1 MKKMLYITHLSGK
14 RINRL
19 WMSALQAGNA
29 LGYEVHLACNMDEID
44 PIGWQEDCKKY
55 SVICHHIDFDRNPLS
70 PKNIKAYRQLKL
82 FLKENPMDFIHCNTP
97 VGGLL
102 GRICAKQAG
111 NIPVLY
117 QAHGFHFWKGAP
129 LKNWLLYYPVEKLM
143 ARWTD
148 VLLTINQEDYE
159 RAKTFSLKKGGRVE
173 YIAGVGVDVKGI
185 QAMKVDK
192 AAKRKELGVP
202 EDAFVVIS
210 VGELIHRKNHI
221 AVIRALKNI
230 NIQKLYYVICG
241 SGKLDAYLKEE
252 VKKLG
257 IEDKVLFAGF
267 RSDVIELMDSA
278 DLFCFPSLQ
287 EGLPVALMEAMAVGM
302 PCIASKIRGNVD
314 LLPEKNL
321 FDLHDEGMLIEKIE
335 KAANGQ
341 LQTANDNAM
350 VAKCDKDAIDEKM
363 LQIYQLMGHIRSIR

>member
-1 MKKMLYITHLSGK
+1 M
-14 RINRL
+14 
-19 WMSALQAGNA
+19 
-29 LGYEVHLACNMDEID
+29 
-44 PIGWQEDCKKY
+44 
-55 SVICHHIDFDRNPLS
+55 
-70 PKNIKAYRQLKL
+70 
-82 FLKENPMDFIHCNTP
+82 
-97 VGGLL
+97 
-102 GRICAKQAG
+102 
-111 NIPVLY
+111 
-117 QAHGFHFWKGAP
+117 
-129 LKNWLLYYPVEKLM
+129 
-143 ARWTD
+143 
-148 VLLTINQEDYE
+148 
-159 RAKTFSLKKGGRVE
+159 
-173 YIAGVGVDVKGI
+173 
-185 QAMKVDK
+185 
-192 AAKRKELGVP
+192 
-202 EDAFVVIS
+202 
-210 VGELIHRKNHI
+210 
-221 AVIRALKNI
+221 
-230 NIQKLYYVICG
+230 ICG

>member
-1 MKKMLYITHLSGK
+1 
-14 RINRL
+14 
-19 WMSALQAGNA
+19 
-29 LGYEVHLACNMDEID
+29 
-44 PIGWQEDCKKY
+44 
-55 SVICHHIDFDRNPLS
+55 
-70 PKNIKAYRQLKL
+70 
-82 FLKENPMDFIHCNTP
+82 
-97 VGGLL
+97 
-102 GRICAKQAG
+102 
-111 NIPVLY
+111 
-117 QAHGFHFWKGAP
+117 
-129 LKNWLLYYPVEKLM
+129 M

-148 VLLTINQEDYE
+148 VLLTINREDYE

-173 YIAGVGVDVKGI
+173 YIPGVGVDVKGI

-302 PCIASKIRGNVD
+302 PCIASKIRAMWTCSR
-314 LLPEKNL
+314 KKIC
-321 FDLHDEGMLIEKIE
+321 LICMM
-335 KAANGQ
+335 KA
-341 LQTANDNAM
+341 
-350 VAKCDKDAIDEKM
+350 C
-363 LQIYQLMGHIRSIR
+363 